1 MNKRSTDPAR
11 VQDAARLLPLV
22 GVILLMP
29 PVVSLFVADAT
40 VGGVP
45 LIVVYLFCTWLALIG
60 FAAWLARRLSPPER
74 SRPGDSGGTRG

>member
-1 MNKRSTDPAR
+1 MNQRSSDPAR

-29 PVVSLFVADAT
+29 PVVSLFVADAM
-40 VGGVP
+40 VGGMP

-60 FAAWLARRLSPPER
+60 CAAWLARRLPPPESPR
-74 SRPGDSGGTRG
+74 AADSGRTHG